1 MFLKVIY
8 SRKTI
13 WFAELCSLSMA
24 LFSLLKLLK
33 GDYMNILYG
42 IIIGIVADKIILP
55 ILDNLND
62 LIGLWFEES
71 KNAQKHENSY
81 ITTLAQEIKNDSAEL
96 IPCKY
101 TKKVPTV

>member
-24 LFSLLKLLK
+24 LFSLLK

-42 IIIGIVADKIILP
+42 IIIGIVAEKFVFPLIDSLTELVTLWIEEKRNRIVYQINSLNEQDKEEVNVKRP
-55 ILDNLND
+55 IGFRPNEKGD
-62 LIGLWFEES
+62 E
-71 KNAQKHENSY
+71 K
-81 ITTLAQEIKNDSAEL
+81 
-96 IPCKY
+96 
-101 TKKVPTV
+101 

>member
-24 LFSLLKLLK
+24 LFSLLK

-42 IIIGIVADKIILP
+42 IIIGIVAEKFVFPLIDSLTELVTFWIEEKRNRIVYQINSLNEQDEEELNVKRP
-55 ILDNLND
+55 IGFRQNEKGD
-62 LIGLWFEES
+62 E
-71 KNAQKHENSY
+71 K
-81 ITTLAQEIKNDSAEL
+81 
-96 IPCKY
+96 
-101 TKKVPTV
+101 

>member
-42 IIIGIVADKIILP
+42 IIIGIVAEKFVFPLIDSLTELVTLWIEEKRNRIVYQINSLNEQEEELNVKRP
-55 ILDNLND
+55 IGFRQNEKGD
-62 LIGLWFEES
+62 E
-71 KNAQKHENSY
+71 K
-81 ITTLAQEIKNDSAEL
+81 
-96 IPCKY
+96 
-101 TKKVPTV
+101 